1 MGTIDKV
8 KEWVRTKKENHKSG
22 KWKFFMAAAAL
33 ILCCGYIWLFHT
45 NVGWIARN
53 SFFKTFDRSPDR
65 IVKVYTGNEL
75 IQEYRGAYTIEQY
88 QGYLVL
94 INFEDQTR
102 TNLYGDVIAVV
113 DAPREEQRKKE
124 YMDKAAGYGLN
135 MNFSFVLNDDEKYE
149 LGINFE
155 DSEGIKVNQRKSGTA
170 DTLVQDVEAVIAE
183 MADQL
188 QSQYNE
194 KEKEKVEENVASVTD
209 ALESEVQALKA
220 ENAIFN
226 KRIEGLMNSHEKM
239 KSKISRKP
247 ESSFSDLIDFLSKF

>member
-1 MGTIDKV
+1 
-8 KEWVRTKKENHKSG
+8 
-22 KWKFFMAAAAL
+22 
-33 ILCCGYIWLFHT
+33 
-45 NVGWIARN
+45 
-53 SFFKTFDRSPDR
+53 
-65 IVKVYTGNEL
+65 
-75 IQEYRGAYTIEQY
+75 
-88 QGYLVL
+88 
-94 INFEDQTR
+94 
-102 TNLYGDVIAVV
+102 
-113 DAPREEQRKKE
+113 
-124 YMDKAAGYGLN
+124 MDKTTGYGLN

-155 DSEGIKVNQRKSGTA
+155 DSEGIKVNQRKSGTV
-170 DTLVQDVEAVIAE
+170 DTLIQDVETIIAE

-194 KEKEKVEENVASVTD
+194 KEKEKVEENVTSATD

-220 ENAIFN
+220 ENAILN

>member
-1 MGTIDKV
+1 
-8 KEWVRTKKENHKSG
+8 
-22 KWKFFMAAAAL
+22 
-33 ILCCGYIWLFHT
+33 
-45 NVGWIARN
+45 
-53 SFFKTFDRSPDR
+53 
-65 IVKVYTGNEL
+65 
-75 IQEYRGAYTIEQY
+75 
-88 QGYLVL
+88 
-94 INFEDQTR
+94 
-102 TNLYGDVIAVV
+102 
-113 DAPREEQRKKE
+113 
-124 YMDKAAGYGLN
+124 MDKATGYGLN

-170 DTLVQDVEAVIAE
+170 DTLVQDVESVIAE

-194 KEKEKVEENVASVTD
+194 KEKEKVGENVTSATD

-220 ENAIFN
+220 ENAILN